1 MAEKLK
7 SAEVGG
13 RQAGYL
19 FEFKSDGVYLTVYP
33 ADDSGIAFELSDM
46 RQILKE
52 YGVIDYDVAE
62 LALAV
67 RAAEGTPVLLA
78 KQYEA
83 SVESSGGKQPEAL
96 KAAVEGEE
104 AEGAEDVKEVT
115 DVVDNRTVMPFQI
128 EVAKDRMS
136 VTMKIDRQPG
146 MVPPKKQDHFRY

>member
-52 YGVIDYDVAE
+52 YGVIDYDMAE
-62 LALAV
+62 LARAI

-83 SVESSGGKQPEAL
+83 ALPFIEDRRLALWTHNKAIQKACESRRVSAVHKKHLRTL
-96 KAAVEGEE
+96 KI
-104 AEGAEDVKEVT
+104 KT
-115 DVVDNRTVMPFQI
+115 F
-128 EVAKDRMS
+128 
-136 VTMKIDRQPG
+136 
-146 MVPPKKQDHFRY
+146 